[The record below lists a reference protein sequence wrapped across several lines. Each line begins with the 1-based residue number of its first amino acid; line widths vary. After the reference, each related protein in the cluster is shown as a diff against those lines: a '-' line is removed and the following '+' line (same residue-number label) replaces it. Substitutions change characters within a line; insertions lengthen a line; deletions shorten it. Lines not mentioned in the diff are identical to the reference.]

1 MKHTM
6 RNLLVAAS
14 LILPSAAAAGILDS
28 PLPLLGGAK
37 GAHLY
42 SVSGVVNAAGL
53 GTFFSCTN
61 PSSDTVMVSVE
72 LFVDAGGA
80 PCNDAAAVAVSL
92 PPGGTKLFST
102 QNNVESSFF
111 STQPLTAV
119 PMFLSIGSAR
129 VIGTGKAL
137 VCTVF
142 VADVYNSPPS
152 SMMPLN
158 VARAGK
164 QRGD

>member
-6 RNLLVAAS
+6 RNTLLVAS
-14 LILPSAAAAGILDS
+14 LLVPLSSHAGILDS
-28 PLPLLGGAK
+28 PLPLLGGTK
-37 GAHLY
+37 SAHIY

-80 PCNDAAAVAVSL
+80 PCNDASTVAVSL
-92 PPGGTKLFST
+92 APGATKLFST

-129 VIGTGKAL
+129 VVATGKAL
-137 VCTVF
+137 VCTAF

-158 VARAGK
+158 VARIGK